1 MMVRSE
7 KGRLLFLIVGV
18 LCLISS
24 AIMWWALAR
33 GGITAVGAIQPALFT
48 LMGFF
53 WLFVSHKA
61 KGGE

>member
-1 MMVRSE
+1 MVRSE

-18 LCLISS
+18 VCLIAS
-24 AIMWWALAR
+24 AVMWWDLAR
-33 GGITAVGAIQPALFT
+33 DGITASGAVRPAFFT

-61 KGGE
+61 KSAE